1 MVLGV
6 LAEFGEPSDAP
17 EHVLIELNLL
27 DDAELTDRYA
37 EEIPVVL
44 INGVQHAYWRVD
56 AARLRAALAAAS
68 A

>member
-6 LAEFGEPSDAP
+6 LADIERRPDAP
-17 EHVLIELNLL
+17 GHTFVELNLL
-27 DDAELTDRYA
+27 EDPALAERYA

-44 INGVQHAYWRVD
+44 IDGAQHAYWRVD
-56 AARLRAALAAAS
+56 AARLRAALS